1 MQTQI
6 VSHKFTTA
14 LQIGF
19 GRIQGRKGGIQG
31 RKGGIQIQGGFKGKG
46 SICRS
51 SLVDLPL
58 TRRPLCDALFGNE
71 TQHKT
76 QHNATQLAEQ
86 HTTQHKTQL
95 IAPFNTTDRTEKKH
109 RAPCILDPGW
119 VESGK
124 EEKSQNAELIQTS
137 LMIIVM
143 FITMMIMMMIMMI
156 MMIMMTT
163 VIEGCCGCQ
172 VAETGRKGNA
182 APLSSRST
190 LSSGLLR
197 STLSSPLSSAF

>member
-76 QHNATQLAEQ
+76 QHNATQRAEQ

-190 LSSGLLR
+190 LSSALLR
-197 STLSSPLSSAF
+197 STLSSLLSSAF

>member
-19 GRIQGRKGGIQG
+19 GRIQERKG
-31 RKGGIQIQGGFKGKG
+31 RIQIQGEFKGKG

-76 QHNATQLAEQ
+76 QHNATQLAGQ

-156 MMIMMTT
+156 MMTT

-190 LSSGLLR
+190 LSSALLR
-197 STLSSPLSSAF
+197 STLSLLLSSAF